1 MPNNQICWTLLV
13 QFDDA
18 DEAAEQRFRNSE
30 WGPESTDV
38 MVKEFR
44 ECLNPYGGT
53 MGEMID
59 ATPKERWSKVFL
71 EEKLFDTWY
80 HGRTVLIGDAA
91 HKVNHPCSWPLA

>member
-1 MPNNQICWTLLV
+1 MTDNQICWILLV
-13 QFDDA
+13 QFDNA

-30 WGPESTDV
+30 WGPESTDA

-59 ATPKERWSKVFL
+59 ATPRERRSKVFL
-71 EEKLFDTWY
+71 EEKLFETWH
-80 HGRTVLIGDAA
+80 HGRTALIGDAA
-91 HKVNHPCSWPLA
+91 HKVNYQHHGY